1 MGARS
6 RRELQQLAMQGPQA
20 APSRGASLF
29 WDTAM
34 QDLSGVH
41 SLVVCP
47 QAAMLP
53 LLLHICICVCSKRH
67 CAHPKVTMHACRVCW
82 ALDCR
87 RVCTWVAC
95 QALEGWERAELH
107 SVMAAFMVL
116 ASHDVRHDLSC
127 AQCDILPAC

>member
-34 QDLSGVH
+34 QDLGGLH

-47 QAAMLP
+47 RAAMLLLL
-53 LLLHICICVCSKRH
+53 LLLHPCICV
-67 CAHPKVTMHACRVCW
+67 
-82 ALDCR
+82 
-87 RVCTWVAC
+87 
-95 QALEGWERAELH
+95 
-107 SVMAAFMVL
+107 
-116 ASHDVRHDLSC
+116 
-127 AQCDILPAC
+127 